1 MLQAVLFV
9 IILLIENQVMCMQKD
24 RAQKRRD
31 LKGRIMLIHIKNEN
45 ETAAIDTLGAEL
57 VSFMGD
63 DGFEHIWQG
72 DKTYWGGHAPVL
84 FPIVGALRDNRTCI
98 NGEWYEMK
106 RHGVARHEE
115 FTITEQG
122 EDYVTLQLTANEET
136 KKQYPFDFVLT
147 VSYYLTGSSITTKFT
162 VKNADTKPMPFCI
175 GGHPGFNIP
184 IQSDEIF
191 EDYDIVFEEKEDQK
205 CPTLDME
212 SCLIDF
218 EKTNFELDDTDTI
231 PLQHSLFYKDALV
244 FENLNSTCVSL
255 KSRQSGRGV
264 MMEFSGF
271 PMLGIWSAANDGPYV
286 ALEPWTGCA
295 TAVQEDDVFEKKHGM
310 RTLQPGEEAEYA
322 YTVFEI

>member
-9 IILLIENQVMCMQKD
+9 IILLIGNQVMCMQKD

-115 FTITEQG
+115 FTVTEQG

-184 IQSDEIF
+184 IQSDEVF
-191 EDYDIVFEEKEDQK
+191 EDYGKLPDRF
-205 CPTLDME
+205 
-212 SCLIDF
+212 
-218 EKTNFELDDTDTI
+218 
-231 PLQHSLFYKDALV
+231 
-244 FENLNSTCVSL
+244 
-255 KSRQSGRGV
+255 
-264 MMEFSGF
+264 
-271 PMLGIWSAANDGPYV
+271 
-286 ALEPWTGCA
+286 
-295 TAVQEDDVFEKKHGM
+295 
-310 RTLQPGEEAEYA
+310 
-322 YTVFEI
+322 